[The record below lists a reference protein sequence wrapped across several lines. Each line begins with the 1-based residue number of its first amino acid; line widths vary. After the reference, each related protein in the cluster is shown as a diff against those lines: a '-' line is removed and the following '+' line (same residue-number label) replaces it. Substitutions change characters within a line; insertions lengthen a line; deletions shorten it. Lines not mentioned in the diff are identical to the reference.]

1 MKNALPNIFV
11 VIISALVASGC
22 ADKVTG
28 TSPAPVPDSV
38 MIELLIEMHLAEAR
52 IEMHHEP
59 MLETRDSIFVQ
70 YGITQATFEAAME
83 YYTENPEA
91 YLKIYT
97 EALDKLSD
105 ERYMPGQ

>member
-1 MKNALPNIFV
+1 MKRTFPFIFGFIV
-11 VIISALVASGC
+11 SASMMSGC

-28 TSPAPVPDSV
+28 TSPTPVPDSV
-38 MIELLIEMHLAEAR
+38 MIELLIEMHLVEAR
-52 IEMHHEP
+52 IEMHNEP
-59 MLETRDSIFVQ
+59 MLEARDSIFMQ
-70 YGITQATFEAAME
+70 YGITPAIFGEAMD
-83 YYTENPEA
+83 YYTENPDA

>member
-1 MKNALPNIFV
+1 MKITFSCILFLIASGLIT
-11 VIISALVASGC
+11 SGC

-38 MIELLIEMHLAEAR
+38 MIELLIEMHLTEAR
-52 IEMHHEP
+52 IEMHNEP

-70 YGITQATFEAAME
+70 YGITPATFEAAMD

-97 EALDKLSD
+97 EALDKISD
-105 ERYMPGQ
+105 ERYMPAQ